1 MCSLEICY
9 VLRECV
15 LSSSSAGIPNL
26 QKQGKPLQNTPG
38 PSPVPCRD
46 GAPGGV
52 ARSADFFEHFS
63 LKEPFFCYLIEHI
76 LLGHCYLMEHIL
88 CWHTMHSTRQHS
100 STNSPTHYLSLSL
113 SLTRAH
119 THTHM
124 INTHTHTHTHTHS
137 QRQAC
142 GRCSSYF

>member
-1 MCSLEICY
+1 VFYQVAVLAYRIFKNKENLCKTHQAPAQSPAGTAPPEGWRAARIFLSL
-9 VLRECV
+9 
-15 LSSSSAGIPNL
+15 
-26 QKQGKPLQNTPG
+26 
-38 PSPVPCRD
+38 
-46 GAPGGV
+46 
-52 ARSADFFEHFS
+52 FS

-100 STNSPTHYLSLSL
+100 STNSLTHYLSLSL
-113 SLTRAH
+113 SLTRAR

-124 INTHTHTHTHTHS
+124 INTHTHTHTHTHR

-142 GRCSSYF
+142 ERCSSYF